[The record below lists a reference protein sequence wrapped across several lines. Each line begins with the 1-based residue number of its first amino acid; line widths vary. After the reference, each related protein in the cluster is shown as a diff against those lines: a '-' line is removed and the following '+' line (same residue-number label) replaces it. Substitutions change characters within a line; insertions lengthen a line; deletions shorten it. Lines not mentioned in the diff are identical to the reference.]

1 MSKNLQIEGR
11 DVDLRTLS
19 QSCLSTNKRVRFHGK
34 VKVVLIPSLSEYI
47 EADLHELLWWKIED
61 FRRSMEDSICTSSVE
76 QKVGQDMQFK
86 E

>member
-1 MSKNLQIEGR
+1 M
-11 DVDLRTLS
+11 
-19 QSCLSTNKRVRFHGK
+19 
-34 VKVVLIPSLSEYI
+34 VLIPSLSEYI

-61 FRRSMEDSICTSSVE
+61 FRRSMEASICTSSVE